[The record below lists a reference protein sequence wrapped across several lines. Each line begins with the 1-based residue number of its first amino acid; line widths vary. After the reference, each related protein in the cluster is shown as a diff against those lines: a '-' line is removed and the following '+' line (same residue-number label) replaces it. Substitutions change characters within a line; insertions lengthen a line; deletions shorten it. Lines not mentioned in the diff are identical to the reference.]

1 MPAIKTKGSERMTRE
16 EAMKL
21 VKEHVKTKN
30 LRKHMIAAEACM
42 EELASR
48 LGGDKEEWALAGL
61 LHDLDYDQ
69 TVDDF
74 PKHGHISEEILSA
87 HDVSP
92 EVVNAIKAHAGHA
105 TISSTMDLALY
116 AVDPLTGLIVA
127 AALMHPT
134 KKLENVDVNFVMN
147 RFKEKRFAAGADRD
161 QIRKCEGLELSLEE
175 FVGICLKG
183 MQGISKELGL

>member
-1 MPAIKTKGSERMTRE
+1 MEWSDRMTRE

-21 VKEHVKTKN
+21 VREHVKTNN

-42 EELASR
+42 QALAAR
-48 LGGDKEEWALAGL
+48 LGGNEDDWAMAGL
-61 LHDLDYDQ
+61 LHDLDYDR

-74 PKHGHISEEILSA
+74 AKHGFMTEEILDGY
-87 HDVSP
+87 DVSS
-92 EVVNAIKAHAGHA
+92 EILNAIKAHAEHA
-105 TISSTMDLALY
+105 PIEGNMDLALY

-134 KKLENVDVNFVMN
+134 KKLAAVDVTFVMN
-147 RFKEKRFAAGADRD
+147 RFKEKRFAAGANRD
-161 QIRKCEGLELSLEE
+161 QIRKCEGLGLSLEE

-183 MQGISKELGL
+183 MQDVSDELGL